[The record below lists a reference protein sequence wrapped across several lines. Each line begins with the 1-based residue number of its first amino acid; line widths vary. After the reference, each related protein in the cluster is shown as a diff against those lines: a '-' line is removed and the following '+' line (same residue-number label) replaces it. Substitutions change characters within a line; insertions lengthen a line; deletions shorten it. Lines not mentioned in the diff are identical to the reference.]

1 MRAAVLKTLVL
12 SMAILIAG
20 SLGFASRW
28 EWGFKTGFVRSQS
41 HFSRDLPYAE
51 VQSLNAFSIGAFL
64 SNFFIND
71 RLGIQPEIHY
81 SVKGFDII
89 EEDLGEEISSRYKIS
104 YFEIPVLIAY
114 RIPLRGR
121 FMPGLVFGPYWGI
134 AHKVTEVQTVF
145 GNKEKR
151 ELDDNLKD
159 TDVGL
164 VFGGNLRY
172 RIGSMDILLC
182 VRYSLG
188 FTSISK
194 NIREVAYDFQSDDTI
209 KNRALTLSIGL
220 SFIPPVSR

>member
-1 MRAAVLKTLVL
+1 MRAVFRKILML
-12 SMAILIAG
+12 SVTILIAG
-20 SLGFASRW
+20 SFGIASQW
-28 EWGFKTGFVRSQS
+28 EWGLKTGLVRSKAN
-41 HFSRDLPYAE
+41 FSRDLPYAT
-51 VQSLNAFSIGAFL
+51 VGPLNAFSVGAFL
-64 SNFFIND
+64 SNFFING

-81 SVKGFDII
+81 SVKGFDIL
-89 EEDLGEEISSRYKIS
+89 EEDLGEEISSKYKIS
-104 YFEIPVLIAY
+104 NFEIPVLIAY

-151 ELDDNLKD
+151 ELDDNLKG
-159 TDVGL
+159 TDAGL

-172 RIGSMDILLC
+172 RIGSMDILLS

-188 FTSISK
+188 LTNISK
-194 NIREVAYDFQSDDTI
+194 NIREVAYDFQTDDTI
-209 KNRALTLSIGL
+209 KNRALILSIGL